1 MNGSARRTAIVMLAS
16 GVALTACGGDDGP
29 SLHVYSGRHYGVERA
44 FERYEEAT
52 GVNVEFLT
60 GNDGELRERIVAE
73 GDETD
78 ADVYLTVDAGNLWAA
93 AEEDLFQPVESDVL
107 EASIPGFKKLRQTL
121 ELRQASDWTLDLLL
135 QLGTVQETITVSG
148 RRLTPAGAPRQPGT
162 PSPVR
167 VGGNV
172 RPPRKLRDVRP
183 VYSEALREA
192 GVEGVVSLEAVIGK
206 DGATTSVRALSAR
219 VHPELAK
226 AAIDA
231 VRQWRFDPTLLNG
244 QPVEV
249 VMTVSVEFRLSDE
262 E

>member
-1 MNGSARRTAIVMLAS
+1 MYYAIGAVMPDVTLTLEDARGATVQATTDGAGRFEFPSIAPGS
-16 GVALTACGGDDGP
+16 
-29 SLHVYSGRHYGVERA
+29 Y
-44 FERYEEAT
+44 
-52 GVNVEFLT
+52 
-60 GNDGELRERIVAE
+60 
-73 GDETD
+73 
-78 ADVYLTVDAGNLWAA
+78 
-93 AEEDLFQPVESDVL
+93 VL

>member
-1 MNGSARRTAIVMLAS
+1 MLNARLDRRARSARSLALAAAALVAVALPAAALRAAQNGPLPLAGSLYDAS
-16 GVALTACGGDDGP
+16 GAVMPDVILTLEDARGETVQATTDGAGRFEFP
-29 SLHVYSGRHYGVERA
+29 SIAPGSY
-44 FERYEEAT
+44 
-52 GVNVEFLT
+52 
-60 GNDGELRERIVAE
+60 
-73 GDETD
+73 
-78 ADVYLTVDAGNLWAA
+78 
-93 AEEDLFQPVESDVL
+93 VL